1 MALLH
6 ISQPSQGTG
15 RPAEACSPSDGRDTT
30 HQSLSRS
37 TLAIDSLH
45 LHFILLAKA
54 SHMAETKVEWG
65 VEIYPA
71 AEEEMTRLKTFR
83 EGTGAPGA
91 IHHNQ

>member
-45 LHFILLAKA
+45 LHFILLA
-54 SHMAETKVEWG
+54 ETKVEWG